1 MKVNLKNKFK
11 LIKALLKRNAFS
23 LSCFLLAVLVCI
35 TGTLSYSRYIS
46 SAPVEGDGA
55 IGSFTVSSEIDSV
68 SALSFTN
75 TAFWGGTSSGG
86 TEVAMNA
93 LRSIEFSVRNYEEVD
108 GVQKVAEVKTGYSL
122 TFAAPVNFIDR
133 LAFQVF
139 DADEYPI
146 LPQFVTEDF
155 LREVHTGEHDY
166 DTGLSKDYHGI
177 HTAGDLVFKT
187 SILSDGSYLAS
198 SVDIHGHNVSVKFT
212 PYTDTVHQQLMFR
225 TWDVWKLTDKPPYY
239 MDQEA
244 GGTLLAPLVAN
255 YVQVVDFYRVTVSSD
270 AFVMPAGE
278 PVVKEHCIHLTPT
291 HPINDKH
298 LGAHL
303 VDENEQLS
311 TLVYGGPDNNG
322 VLPYWTLK
330 TTREDYKDAYYVENK
345 DGKIDA
351 NDYVTPLLKDDKQIV
366 IEYSENILGHPIP
379 YEFKGEWEKL
389 DEEKTET
396 MLQNVTSHVGGT
408 WKHKNTTTEN
418 FTYLYLELVSGS
430 TYKILGTDA
439 PTDLPTTGT
448 DGKYYRIELST
459 NGGTKT
465 TVITEEVQRG
475 NLKEVRTVNE
485 SYYVKSHTKDTS
497 TGIETIELLYA
508 QIIDLVETVTG
519 NGTYTETTTYE
530 LADDAVLQHYENASY
545 FWWSPDMQWVN
556 KNTSVNTLD
565 IDDTETITKTDV
577 PLTLVDKYHNENYF
591 KRNITR
597 QSFINQV
604 QIESMEWSYFDAS
617 NNQVSVEF
625 TYDSPF
631 DLMQDYTLTNGSVV
645 KRQKYF
651 LSECYSKNFPFS
663 VNVLF
668 VQLIE

>member
-46 SAPVEGDGA
+46 SAPVEGDGT

-155 LREVHTGEHDY
+155 LREVYAGEHDY

-225 TWDVWKLTDKPPYY
+225 TWDVWKLTDKAPYY

-255 YVQVVDFYRVTVSSD
+255 YVQVVDFYRVTISSD
-270 AFVMPAGE
+270 AFVIPAGE
-278 PVVKEHCIHLTPT
+278 PIVKEHCIHLTPT
-291 HPINDKH
+291 HPINDNH
-298 LGAHL
+298 LGAHF
-303 VDENEQLS
+303 VDENDRLS

-330 TTREDYKDAYYVENK
+330 TTHEDYKDAYYVENK
-345 DGKIDA
+345 DGTIDA
-351 NDYVTPLLKDDKQIV
+351 NDYVTPSVNDHGQQIV

-379 YEFKGEWEKL
+379 YEYTGEWVEL

-396 MLQNVTSHVGGT
+396 ILQNVTSHVGGN
-408 WKHKNTTTEN
+408 WKHVSDPVTEDVTAN
-418 FTYLYLELVSGS
+418 YLYLKLEENGDY
-430 TYKILGTDA
+430 TILGTEEPNNLDNSC
-439 PTDLPTTGT
+439 
-448 DGKYYRIELST
+448 YRIRLS
-459 NGGTKT
+459 NNCTKT
-465 TVITEEVQRG
+465 TVVTEAVDRG
-475 NLKEVRTVNE
+475 TLKEQRSVKE
-485 SYYVKSHTKDTS
+485 SYYVNSYTKDTS

-519 NGTYTETTTYE
+519 KGTRTTTVTYTLPTSTRLQRYTTYYGGGYW
-530 LADDAVLQHYENASY
+530 ANQQNNMN
-545 FWWSPDMQWVN
+545 P
-556 KNTSVNTLD
+556 NTLNPKQPAPK
-565 IDDTETITKTDV
+565 IEEV
-577 PLTLVDKYHNENYF
+577 ESLSLVDEYPE
-591 KRNITR
+591 RNFFTRSIQR
-597 QSFINQV
+597 QSFSNKV

>member
-1 MKVNLKNKFK
+1 MKVNLKSKFK

-46 SAPVEGDGA
+46 SAPAEGDGT

-75 TAFWGGTSSGG
+75 TSFWGGTSSGG

-139 DADEYPI
+139 DEDEFPI
-146 LPQFVTEDF
+146 LPQFVVEDF
-155 LREVHTGEHDY
+155 IREVLAGQHDY

-198 SVDIHGHNVSVKFT
+198 SVDTHGHNVSVKFT

-225 TWDVWKLTDKPPYY
+225 TWDVWKMTDKEPYY

-291 HPINDKH
+291 HPIADNH
-298 LGAHL
+298 LGARF
-303 VDENEQLS
+303 VDEDEKLS
-311 TLVYGGPDNNG
+311 TLVYGGLDNNG

-330 TTREDYKDAYYVENK
+330 TT
-345 DGKIDA
+345 
-351 NDYVTPLLKDDKQIV
+351 
-366 IEYSENILGHPIP
+366 H
-379 YEFKGEWEKL
+379 
-389 DEEKTET
+389 
-396 MLQNVTSHVGGT
+396 
-408 WKHKNTTTEN
+408 
-418 FTYLYLELVSGS
+418 
-430 TYKILGTDA
+430 
-439 PTDLPTTGT
+439 
-448 DGKYYRIELST
+448 
-459 NGGTKT
+459 
-465 TVITEEVQRG
+465 
-475 NLKEVRTVNE
+475 
-485 SYYVKSHTKDTS
+485 
-497 TGIETIELLYA
+497 
-508 QIIDLVETVTG
+508 
-519 NGTYTETTTYE
+519 
-530 LADDAVLQHYENASY
+530 
-545 FWWSPDMQWVN
+545 
-556 KNTSVNTLD
+556 
-565 IDDTETITKTDV
+565 
-577 PLTLVDKYHNENYF
+577 
-591 KRNITR
+591 
-597 QSFINQV
+597 
-604 QIESMEWSYFDAS
+604 
-617 NNQVSVEF
+617 
-625 TYDSPF
+625 
-631 DLMQDYTLTNGSVV
+631 
-645 KRQKYF
+645 
-651 LSECYSKNFPFS
+651 
-663 VNVLF
+663 
-668 VQLIE
+668 

>member
-46 SAPVEGDGA
+46 SAPAEGDGA

-155 LREVHTGEHDY
+155 LREVLAGEHDY

-225 TWDVWKLTDKPPYY
+225 TWDVWKLTDKAPYY

-255 YVQVVDFYRVTVSSD
+255 YVQVVDFYRVTISSD

-291 HPINDKH
+291 HPINDNH
-298 LGAHL
+298 LGAHF
-303 VDENEQLS
+303 VDENDRLS

-330 TTREDYKDAYYVENK
+330 TTHEDYKDAYYVENEDDEEINFDDYVNPLTK
-345 DGKIDA
+345 DGQ
-351 NDYVTPLLKDDKQIV
+351 QIV

-379 YEFKGEWEKL
+379 YEYTGEWVKL

-396 MLQNVTSHVGGT
+396 ILQNVTPHVGGN
-408 WKHKNTTTEN
+408 WDYDSDIDEPEKIVTTNDTK
-418 FTYLYLELVSGS
+418 TVYLQ
-430 TYKILGTDA
+430 KINGVYNVLGTIQ
-439 PTDLPTTGT
+439 PNNMNNTNNT
-448 DGKYYRIELST
+448 YYRLTFKRNSPAKWHTRIKKDILR
-459 NGGTKT
+459 GT
-465 TVITEEVQRG
+465 
-475 NLKEVRTVNE
+475 LKEQRSVKE
-485 SYYVKSHTKDTS
+485 SYYVDSYTKDTS

-508 QIIDLVETVTG
+508 QIVDLVETVSG
-519 NGTYTETTTYE
+519 KGTYTKTTVYE
-530 LADDAVLQHYENASY
+530 FPDDATLQVYNNNKWSNANKDDFTSENIK
-545 FWWSPDMQWVN
+545 FQETVTE
-556 KNTSVNTLD
+556 NTDLVI
-565 IDDTETITKTDV
+565 IDE
-577 PLTLVDKYHNENYF
+577 YHE
-591 KRNITR
+591 RNFFTRSIQR
-597 QSFINQV
+597 QSFTNQV

>member
-46 SAPVEGDGA
+46 SAPAEGDGT

-225 TWDVWKLTDKPPYY
+225 TWDVWKLTDKAPYY
-239 MDQEA
+239 MDQES

-291 HPINDKH
+291 HPINDNH

-330 TTREDYKDAYYVENK
+330 TTREDYKDAYYVENV
-345 DGKIDA
+345 DGTINE
-351 NDYVTPLLKDDKQIV
+351 NDYVNPLTKDNEQIV

-379 YEFKGEWEKL
+379 YEYTGEWVEL

-396 MLQNVTSHVGGT
+396 ILQNVTSHVGGT
-408 WKHKNTTTEN
+408 LVCIVFSAIVSSVPAIFQQKVLAVITKYWEAGNTDWSAAKQEILPLVLILVGLYVLSIICITLQTQLMAVITQGYLTSSTRTT
-418 FTYLYLELVSGS
+418 
-430 TYKILGTDA
+430 A
-439 PTDLPTTGT
+439 PLTTRSSRTAQPLLSPTT
-448 DGKYYRIELST
+448 
-459 NGGTKT
+459 
-465 TVITEEVQRG
+465 
-475 NLKEVRTVNE
+475 
-485 SYYVKSHTKDTS
+485 
-497 TGIETIELLYA
+497 
-508 QIIDLVETVTG
+508 
-519 NGTYTETTTYE
+519 
-530 LADDAVLQHYENASY
+530 
-545 FWWSPDMQWVN
+545 
-556 KNTSVNTLD
+556 
-565 IDDTETITKTDV
+565 
-577 PLTLVDKYHNENYF
+577 LTPC
-591 KRNITR
+591 
-597 QSFINQV
+597 
-604 QIESMEWSYFDAS
+604 M
-617 NNQVSVEF
+617 
-625 TYDSPF
+625 
-631 DLMQDYTLTNGSVV
+631 
-645 KRQKYF
+645 
-651 LSECYSKNFPFS
+651 
-663 VNVLF
+663 
-668 VQLIE
+668 

>member
-46 SAPVEGDGA
+46 SAPAEGDGT

-155 LREVHTGEHDY
+155 LREVYAGEHDY

-225 TWDVWKLTDKPPYY
+225 TWDVWKLTDKAPYY

-351 NDYVTPLLKDDKQIV
+351 NDYVTPLTKDDEQIV

-379 YEFKGEWEKL
+379 YEYTGEWVKL

-396 MLQNVTSHVGGT
+396 LLQNVTSHVGGK
-408 WKHKNTTTEN
+408 WNHEHTTTEN
-418 FTYLYLELVSGS
+418 FTYLYLQYTNN
-430 TYKILGTDA
+430 TYNIIGTEQPA
-439 PTDLPTTGT
+439 NLNNT
-448 DGKYYRIELST
+448 YYRLQLP
-459 NGGTKT
+459 NNDGTKT
-465 TVITEEVQRG
+465 TVITEDVQRG

-485 SYYVKSHTKDTS
+485 SYYVNSYTKDTS

-519 NGTYTETTTYE
+519 NGTYTETVTYNFPERGNLQRYYSGYGWYTTNNNTRISN
-530 LADDAVLQHYENASY
+530 LGL
-545 FWWSPDMQWVN
+545 
-556 KNTSVNTLD
+556 KNPTPIN
-565 IDDTETITKTDV
+565 ETRM
-577 PLTLVDKYHNENYF
+577 LSLVDEYHERNFF
-591 KRNITR
+591 KRSIQR